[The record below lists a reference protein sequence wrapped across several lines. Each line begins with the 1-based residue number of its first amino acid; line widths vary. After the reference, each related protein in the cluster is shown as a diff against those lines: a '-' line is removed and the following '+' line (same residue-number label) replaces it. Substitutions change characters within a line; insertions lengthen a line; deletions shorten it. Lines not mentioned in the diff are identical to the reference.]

1 MPVDPDDVLP
11 IWQLGDRHGLSG
23 PTSLLIQAAI
33 DQGIAE
39 AAIADAIQ
47 FVRERA
53 TIRRNYTTVALTPG
67 IVKEQQDMPLSFA
80 SSYFFYGRAPC
91 FHFMQANNLSA
102 NRLLSASRCV
112 PILAR

>member
-1 MPVDPDDVLP
+1 VPVDPDDVLP

-67 IVKEQQDMPLSFA
+67 IVKEQQDIVDT
-80 SSYFFYGRAPC
+80 
-91 FHFMQANNLSA
+91 FHTLGLVKQQVDVANFVHPKVL
-102 NRLLSASRCV
+102 V
-112 PILAR
+112 

>member
-1 MPVDPDDVLP
+1 VPVDPDDVLP

-53 TIRRNYTTVALTPG
+53 RIKPRYA
-67 IVKEQQDMPLSFA
+67 
-80 SSYFFYGRAPC
+80 
-91 FHFMQANNLSA
+91 LSA
-102 NRLLSASRCV
+102 ARPALPRIRLFGGA
-112 PILAR
+112 